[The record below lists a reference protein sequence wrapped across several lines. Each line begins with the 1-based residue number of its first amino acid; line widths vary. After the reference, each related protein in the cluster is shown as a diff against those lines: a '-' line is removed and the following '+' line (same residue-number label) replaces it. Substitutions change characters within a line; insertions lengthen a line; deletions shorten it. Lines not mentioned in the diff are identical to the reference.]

1 MNFLNRKKIGTYLLA
16 LIPFVLLTLFFEIIP
31 LVMTIF
37 RSFLVEGGTG
47 ITLDHYFAIFT
58 KPLYQQAIVNSLI
71 ISIASACVGIV
82 IGFFGAKAGNSTDSK
97 TKTWFM
103 TILNMTS
110 NFAGVPLAFS
120 YMIMFGSTGVFV
132 IIGSKLGIDA
142 LAHFDLYTVTGL
154 AFIYIYFQI
163 PLATLLLFPA
173 FEGIRKEWI
182 DSVKLLG
189 GSMWEFWKSVGIP
202 VLTPAILGTMS
213 VLFANALAAY
223 ATAYALLQNN
233 FSLLPIRITEQFV
246 GDIVQR
252 PAFGSALAVVM
263 MLLMVLAVLLQNYM
277 VKKQGGRN
285 Q

>member
-1 MNFLNRKKIGTYLLA
+1 
-16 LIPFVLLTLFFEIIP
+16 
-31 LVMTIF
+31 
-37 RSFLVEGGTG
+37 
-47 ITLDHYFAIFT
+47 
-58 KPLYQQAIVNSLI
+58 
-71 ISIASACVGIV
+71 VGIV
-82 IGFFGAKAGNSTDSK
+82 LGFFGAKAGNSTDSR

-110 NFAGVPLAFS
+110 NFSGVPLAFS

-132 IIGSKLGIDA
+132 IIGSKLGINA

-154 AFIYIYFQI
+154 AIIYVYFQI

-202 VLTPAILGTMS
+202 VLMPAILGTMS

-246 GDIVQR
+246 GDVVQR

-277 VKKQGGRN
+277 VKKQGGQN